1 MMKYLVLL
9 FILLDTVQAG
19 EHKAI
24 FDCSS
29 GDQYYIASR
38 MNLIETT
45 MNIINRDGDK
55 AKFALTLHGE
65 CVPMVSKEYGE
76 IVEDKDMAYVKKAQE
91 SLIRLSKKEGFEI
104 VVCAM
109 SLESN
114 AISQDEVLPFVRI
127 SEDSFIDTISYQ
139 NRGYAI
145 MTFK

>member
-1 MMKYLVLL
+1 MMKYLVLAL
-9 FILLDTVQAG
+9 ILLAAVQAR
-19 EHKAI
+19 EHKAV

-45 MNIINRDGDK
+45 MNIIKRNGDK
-55 AKFALTLHGE
+55 VKFALTLHGE

-91 SLIRLSKKEGFEI
+91 SLVRLSKKEGFEI

-109 SLESN
+109 SLENN
-114 AISQDEVLPFVRI
+114 AISQDEVLPFIRI
-127 SEDSFIDTISYQ
+127 SEDSFIDTIAYQ
-139 NRGYAI
+139 NRDYAI